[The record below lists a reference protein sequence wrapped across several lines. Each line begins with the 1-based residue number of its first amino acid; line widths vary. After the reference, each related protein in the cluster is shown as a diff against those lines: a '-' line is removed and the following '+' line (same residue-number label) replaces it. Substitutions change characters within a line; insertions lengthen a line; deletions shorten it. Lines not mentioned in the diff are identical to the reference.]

1 MTSAQLHVL
10 VIWLLNAILAGL
22 IARSIWRRRKMR
34 QMRAAAVEAALSKMF
49 KRTAEGWTL
58 ESPYPQIF
66 SWRRWTYSLTDAQ
79 KERLVERMRRGV
91 RTTYLVTIGLCVVPV
106 ATPLAFR
113 FRQLPDFLRSL
124 VAGSPSAW
132 LLLCLVFVLFY
143 GSFTAIG
150 AFITQKRFV
159 HPVLRDARRIG
170 PADPLVPT
178 RLIAEMTSARS
189 LTGRL
194 ILVTLA
200 LLASGL
206 AAYVAAYLSRLL
218 DDELLLTLDV
228 AFGLF
233 AVWMAVAFGL
243 AAVWYATVL
252 VVKLGAQ
259 RLNRSG
265 RSL

>member
-1 MTSAQLHVL
+1 
-10 VIWLLNAILAGL
+10 LLTN
-22 IARSIWRRRKMR
+22 
-34 QMRAAAVEAALSKMF
+34 
-49 KRTAEGWTL
+49 
-58 ESPYPQIF
+58 
-66 SWRRWTYSLTDAQ
+66 AQ

-91 RTTYLVTIGLCVVPV
+91 RMAYLVAMGLWVVLV
-106 ATPLAFR
+106 TALASWFR
-113 FRQLPDFLRSL
+113 FPQLPDLLRSL
-124 VAGSPSAW
+124 VAGAPGAW
-132 LLLCLVFVLFY
+132 LLLCLVFVVFC
-143 GSFTAIG
+143 GTFVATG

-265 RSL
+265 RSLKRARTHDLALSERGQPTMRPVCSTGWLS